1 MIIDNKEWKII
12 NQEVRMKKGK
22 LVNIKISEGR
32 YVKMYEADA
41 IDQGLLKAK
50 PQAPNK
56 MRMPVDNK
64 TDPKPMP
71 EEKPPADDFASIP
84 GIGKATARALI
95 SHGITTF
102 EQLKAVGNLD
112 YLTDK
117 TMQAIEAWRNV

>member
-1 MIIDNKEWKII
+1 
-12 NQEVRMKKGK
+12 MKKGK

>member
-117 TMQAIEAWRNV
+117 NMQAIEAWRNV